1 MLRLVGIPV
10 NDQQQTPTLAAQA
23 PLDYATPRADVAGRF
38 HQLDG
43 LRAVAVTLVLIHH
56 SFTNAIAGALLT
68 VGNETQQIGRT
79 TLSSTF
85 FYLADLVSS
94 ITASGVELF
103 FVLSGIVLL
112 RPYLRGMRA
121 FDIASY
127 FRRRAQRLWPP
138 YLVALLAEGVV
149 LWAMSM
155 WPTWYSGER
164 PEKFSVLGWVSQIG
178 ILNLGWDMYNV
189 AWWSLTIE
197 LIFYLVAPLLV
208 PVFASRAMTRL
219 SFIVVMVLSFCG
231 AALIY
236 ANADLKTR
244 DLTQAFLNFGV
255 YLPCFLFGL
264 AIAKYD
270 VPRRVGQ
277 ALVLT
282 GAIYILLAT
291 KVKPMNVHAGFGL
304 LYAGLTVLAF
314 DVGSAWTQFLS
325 SPLMVWLGERSYS
338 LFLIHFTAFALTNYV
353 VSWLIPTKSATY
365 FALTRLIGLPGA
377 LLAAMLIF
385 HLIERRFAR
394 NLVTDKQFWPPL
406 WGSRPVNHR

>member
-1 MLRLVGIPV
+1 MTPV
-10 NDQQQTPTLAAQA
+10 NDRPPTLEAQA
-23 PLDYATPRADVAGRF
+23 PLDYATPQPDKAGRF

-56 SFTNAIAGALLT
+56 SFTNAVATALLT
-68 VGNETQQIGRT
+68 VAAELKQAGREAASGVFT
-79 TLSSTF
+79 
-85 FYLADLVSS
+85 YLADLISGV
-94 ITASGVELF
+94 TASGVELF

-112 RPYLRGMRA
+112 RPYLRGLRA
-121 FDIASY
+121 FDVASY

-138 YLVALLAEGVV
+138 YLIALLAAGAV
-149 LWAMSM
+149 LWVMTR
-155 WPTWYSGER
+155 WPTWYSAELPER
-164 PEKFSVLGWVSQIG
+164 FTLRGWLSQLG

-219 SFIVVMVLSFCG
+219 VFVAVMVLSFFG
-231 AALIY
+231 AAMIY
-236 ANADLKTR
+236 ANANLKTR

-270 VPRRVGQ
+270 VPRRAGQLLVAVG
-277 ALVLT
+277 LT
-282 GAIYILLAT
+282 YVLLAT
-291 KVKPMNVHAGFGL
+291 GIKWMNVHAGYGL

-314 DVGSAWTQFLS
+314 DVGGGWTRFLS

-338 LFLIHFTAFALTNYV
+338 LFLIHFTAFALTNYA
-353 VSWLIPTKSATY
+353 VSWFIPAKTATY
-365 FALTRLIGLPGA
+365 FALTRLIGVPGA
-377 LLAAMLIF
+377 VLAAMLVF
-385 HLIERRFAR
+385 HFVERHFAR
-394 NLVTDKQFWPPL
+394 NLVTDKRFWPPL
-406 WGSRPVNHR
+406 AAQGAAPAP